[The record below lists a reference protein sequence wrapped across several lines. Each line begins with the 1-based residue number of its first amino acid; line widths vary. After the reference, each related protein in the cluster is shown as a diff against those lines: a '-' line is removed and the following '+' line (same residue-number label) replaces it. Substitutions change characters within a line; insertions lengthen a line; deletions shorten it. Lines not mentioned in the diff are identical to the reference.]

1 MEQQIQLNDHNKQE
15 YPPMH
20 TAEHLLN
27 ATMVKTFGCPRSRNA
42 HIERKKSKCDYIL
55 SSCPTAEQIQSIEET
70 VNEAISQNLPVTV
83 EYMTHEQAKDIVD
96 LSKLPMQAKL
106 FTLSAL
112 EIMTP
117 VPVSD
122 CMYQILLKWE
132 LSKSLAMTMTKKGKH

>member
-83 EYMTHEQAKDIVD
+83 EYMTQV
-96 LSKLPMQAKL
+96 LPFA
-106 FTLSAL
+106 LSAL